1 MTRAVRTIVFLAVA
15 VAVLFP
21 AGLLCGSVAI
31 APADVFRAL
40 CAPVPGGGDI
50 NHFIVVESRLP
61 ALATAFLAG
70 ASLAVAGLM
79 MQTIFANPLAGPS
92 IMGISA
98 GSSFGV
104 AMVAMVFG
112 GAIGVW
118 GNLAMAFGAFA
129 GAVAVLLVLLLFS
142 TFIRSSDALLIVGI
156 LIGYLASS
164 AMSMLNYFS
173 DSEAV
178 HTFVLWGLGTFSG
191 VSLGVLPWLAVA
203 VAVLV
208 GVAFTYSK
216 SLNAMLFGA
225 GYASAAG
232 VSVGRTRT
240 GVLLVSGALTAVV
253 TAYCGPVGFIGL
265 VVPHVARMLT
275 ASSDHR
281 VLMPA
286 TALAGGLLGLLC
298 QIASVLPSVAFGGR
312 LPVNSITPVLGVPV
326 ILYVLLNRRRLNYFN

>member
-1 MTRAVRTIVFLAVA
+1 MTRAARTIVFLAVA

-40 CAPVPGGGDI
+40 SAPVPGGGDI

-208 GVAFTYSK
+208 AVAFTYSK

-232 VSVGRTRT
+232 VSVVRTRT

-286 TALAGGLLGLLC
+286 TVLAGGLLGLLC

>member
-1 MTRAVRTIVFLAVA
+1 MTRAARTIVFLAVA

-129 GAVAVLLVLLLFS
+129 GAVAVLVVLLLFS

>member
-1 MTRAVRTIVFLAVA
+1 MTRAARIIVFLALA
-15 VAVLFP
+15 VAILFP

-31 APADVFRAL
+31 APGDVFRTLFAM
-40 CAPVPGGGDI
+40 VSGEDI

-79 MQTIFANPLAGPS
+79 MQTIFNNPLAGPS

-104 AMVAMVFG
+104 ALVATVFG

-118 GNLAMAFGAFA
+118 GNLAMAFGAFV
-129 GAVAVLLVLLLFS
+129 GAMAVLLVLLLFS

-164 AMSMLNYFS
+164 AMSLLNYFS

-191 VSLGVLPWLAVA
+191 VSLGVLPWLALA
-203 VAVLV
+203 LAVLILM
-208 GVAFTYSK
+208 AFTYSK
-216 SLNAMLFGA
+216 SLNVMLFGSE
-225 GYASAAG
+225 YAAAAG

-265 VVPHVARMLT
+265 IVPHVARMLT
-275 ASSDHR
+275 ASSNHR

-286 TALAGGLLGLLC
+286 TALAGGMLGLLC
-298 QIASVLPSVAFGGR
+298 QIASVLPSMAYGSK

-326 ILYVLLNRRRLNYFN
+326 ILYVLLNRRKLNYFN